1 MECLRAK
8 ESPRVPNPISL
19 SLGMAIAIAQ
29 THNPDLLATAGSTVA
44 AFAQVRAAQG
54 DRWPTIT
61 VEDTFQTVD
70 RVATLQTPIGPLPFQ
85 PNTTN
90 VPLLALHYALYDGG
104 YGAASVGNAV
114 AKLSAAQG
122 AEYEARSALVARVTA
137 AYSNLAAATDAAR
150 TLDGAVAVSES
161 DLELTRMRFE
171 QGVAPRADLLQ
182 AQAQFAER
190 RSEADEAHGNEIIA
204 HDRLTAAMGIAI
216 DTPIVLVTPFR
227 TGAASMNLQAAVASA
242 LAARGE
248 LHSAK
253 AALDAA
259 TAAFEQ
265 ARALQ
270 RPAASL
276 LVSEGNTQPV
286 VVSEYLPQ
294 FTVELQA
301 VWKLFDGGATAAR
314 IAAASAAIAQAK
326 ADYESART
334 AVELEV
340 REAYARLGSA
350 RERAAAA
357 SDAVTSSDESA
368 RIARL
373 RYREGVGTQLELQQA
388 ELLLAQSR
396 LQLIQAQSDVAVQDA
411 RLRFAAGLL

>member
-1 MECLRAK
+1 M
-8 ESPRVPNPISL
+8 PNPISL
-19 SLGMAIAIAQ
+19 SLAMAITIAQ
-29 THNPDLLATAGSTVA
+29 AHNPDLQAAAASTVA
-44 AFAQVRAAQG
+44 AFDGVRAAQG
-54 DRWPTIT
+54 DRWPTIA
-61 VEDTFQTVD
+61 VEDSFQTVD

-104 YGAASVGNAV
+104 YGAASVGHA
-114 AKLSAAQG
+114 AASLSAAQG
-122 AEYEARSALVARVTA
+122 AEYEARGALVARVTA
-137 AYSNLAAATDAAR
+137 AYSNFAASVDAAR
-150 TLDGAVAVSES
+150 TLDAAVAVSQS
-161 DLELTRMRFE
+161 DLNLTRSRFE

-182 AQAQFAER
+182 AQAQLAER
-190 RSEADEAHGNEIIA
+190 RSQDDDARGNEIVA

-216 DTPIVLVTPFR
+216 DTPILLVDPFR
-227 TGAASMNLQAAVASA
+227 TRPAPMDLQAAIASA
-242 LAARGE
+242 LTARGE

-259 TAAFEQ
+259 SAALEQ
-265 ARALQ
+265 ARAAQ
-270 RPAASL
+270 RPTASL

-301 VWKLFDGGATAAR
+301 VWKLFDGGATVAR
-314 IAAASAAIAQAK
+314 IAAASAALAQAK
-326 ADYESART
+326 AEYESART

-350 RERAAAA
+350 RESAAAA
-357 SDAVTSSDESA
+357 TDAVTSSDESA

-388 ELLLAQSR
+388 ELQLAQSR
-396 LQLIQAQSDVAVQDA
+396 LQLIQAESDVAVQDA

>member
-1 MECLRAK
+1 MGSLRVK
-8 ESPRVPNPISL
+8 ESRRMPNPISL
-19 SLGMAIAIAQ
+19 TLAMAIALAQ
-29 THNPDLLATAGSTVA
+29 THNPDLQATAASTVG
-44 AFAQVRAAQG
+44 AFDQVRAAQG

-61 VEDTFQTVD
+61 AEDTFQTVD

-104 YGAASVGNAV
+104 YSAASVGRA
-114 AKLSAAQG
+114 AATLSAAQG
-122 AEYEARSALVARVTA
+122 AEYEARSALIARVTA
-137 AYSNLAAATDAAR
+137 AYADFAAAIDAAR
-150 TLDGAVAVSES
+150 TLDAAVAVSKS
-161 DLELTRMRFE
+161 DLDLTRMRFE
-171 QGVAPRADLLQ
+171 QGVAPRADVLQ

-190 RSEADEAHGNEIIA
+190 RSQADDAQGNQTIA

-216 DTPIVLVTPFR
+216 DTPIVLVNPFR
-227 TGAASMNLQAAVASA
+227 TGAASMSLQTAIDSA

-259 TAAFEQ
+259 TAALEQ
-265 ARALQ
+265 ARAVQ
-270 RPAASL
+270 RPAALL

-294 FTVELQA
+294 FTVQLQA
-301 VWKLFDGGATAAR
+301 VWKLFDGGATVAR

-326 ADYESART
+326 SEYDSARI

-340 REAYARLGSA
+340 REAYARMSSA

-357 SDAVTSSDESA
+357 ADAVTSSDESA

-388 ELLLAQSR
+388 ELQLAESR
-396 LQLIQAQSDVAVQDA
+396 LQLIQAQSDVAVQGA

>member
-1 MECLRAK
+1 M
-8 ESPRVPNPISL
+8 PNPMSL
-19 SLGMAIAIAQ
+19 TLAMAIAIAQ
-29 THNPDLLATAGSTVA
+29 NHNPDLQATAASTVA
-44 AFAQVRAAQG
+44 AFDQVRAAQG
-54 DRWPTIT
+54 DRWPSIT
-61 VEDTFQTVD
+61 VADTLQVVD
-70 RVATLQTPIGPLPFQ
+70 RVATLQTPIGALPFQ

-90 VPLLALHYALYDGG
+90 VPLLAIHYALYDGG
-104 YGAASVGNAV
+104 LGAASVGRA
-114 AKLSAAQG
+114 AAAFSAAQG

-137 AYSNLAAATDAAR
+137 AYSNFAAATDEAR
-150 TLDGAVAVSES
+150 TLDTAVAVSKS
-161 DLELTRMRFE
+161 DFDLTRTRFQ
-171 QGVAPRADLLQ
+171 QGVVPRADVLQ

-190 RSEADEAHGNEIIA
+190 RSQADDAHGSEIVA

-216 DTPIVLVTPFR
+216 DTPIVLVDPFR
-227 TGAASMNLQAAVASA
+227 TRAGTIDLRAAIDSA

-259 TAAFEQ
+259 TAALAQ
-265 ARALQ
+265 ARAAQ
-270 RPAASL
+270 RPTASL

-286 VVSEYLPQ
+286 VVSQYLPQ

-301 VWKLFDGGATAAR
+301 VWRLFDGGATAAR
-314 IAAASAAIAQAK
+314 IAAASAAIARAK
-326 ADYESART
+326 ADYDSARI

-340 REAYARLGSA
+340 REAHARLDSA

-357 SDAVTSSDESA
+357 ADAVTSSDESA
-368 RIARL
+368 RISRL

-388 ELLLAQSR
+388 ELQLAQSR